1 MTPAYHDAVRAC
13 LADLRQRLRTGRPHG
28 YAVSGPHA
36 YDDAGTRRMVTVRLG
51 AVLEVDDSTADEQ
64 IDWEQGYVCDE
75 QRATPGWP
83 LDEEEA
89 AWDLWSSGGEV
100 A

>member
-1 MTPAYHDAVRAC
+1 MTPYHTAVR
-13 LADLRQRLRTGRPHG
+13 LALVDLRQRLRTGRPHG
-28 YAVSGPHA
+28 YAVSGPNA
-36 YDDAGTRRMVTVRLG
+36 YDDAGTRRLVTVRLG
-51 AVLEVDDSTADEQ
+51 AVLEVDDSTADEE
-64 IDWEQGYVCDE
+64 IDWCDVCDD

-89 AWDLWSSGGEV
+89 AWDLWYGGGEV

>member
-1 MTPAYHDAVRAC
+1 MSEAAPAD
-13 LADLRQRLRTGRPHG
+13 DLRTLRTGATPTL
-28 YAVSGPHA
+28 
-36 YDDAGTRRMVTVRLG
+36 DTRLGG
-51 AVLEVDDSTADEQ
+51 AVLEVDDSTADEE
-64 IDWEQGYVCDE
+64 IDWCEVDDE

-89 AWDLWSSGGEV
+89 AWDLWYGGGEV